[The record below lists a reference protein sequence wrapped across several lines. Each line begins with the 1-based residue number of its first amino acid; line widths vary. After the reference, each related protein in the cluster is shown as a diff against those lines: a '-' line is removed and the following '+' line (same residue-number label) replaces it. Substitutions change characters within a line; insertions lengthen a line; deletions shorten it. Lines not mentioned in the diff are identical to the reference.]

1 MNILEQED
9 IIKGLPDQALMQE
22 AQRPSGELPQ
32 YLVVSEIQRRSDMR
46 KRYKAEQ
53 EQMPQGTVK
62 DKVMQEGI
70 MASMPPQMA
79 MAPQMAQR
87 MPNMP
92 PPQMPPQG
100 IEQAMPPQM
109 MFGGGVIRMDEGR
122 QAQSGLNLDPLRERL
137 GALGDTVKDIESS
150 NRQTDSS
157 GNVLRSVKGAVGLMQ
172 VMPATAAQPGYN
184 VPSIF
189 DLARRAGIEVNED
202 QVTFDREVLEDG
214 KIKITPTAE
223 AISEA
228 DRLLE
233 NPRLNEAIGLRYLEA
248 MVDEFD
254 GDLDRIGIAY
264 NAGPKVAE
272 RWDGNPESL
281 IKETRDYIAKIK
293 GSEDVVNARDSLVGL
308 EQQDTPAEGSPEAQ
322 ARVVEAIQRRRAERP
337 PRSAEEQLLD
347 MAGGRPMPVVGQ
359 GAPRESVS
367 VMPLPQPPAVSLDNT
382 FDPTMAAPNISMPSL
397 PPAPPPQPEL
407 SFVTPQEG
415 PRERRESAQRGMDMM
430 LDQLDQND
438 RQRRIGAVSELSKLY
453 QDMGLNPTQA
463 SNLALGI
470 GPRGSA
476 SPFGAP
482 PADRSGV
489 ATLPVDLGIGPDG
502 PVRYPFGAP
511 APDKSGVTALPVDLG
526 IGPDGP
532 VRYPF
537 GRPTESGVATLSND
551 QQAIERQMDNIDAMT
566 SNNYTGEFS
575 SIPAPTSNNSSIA
588 SAIREEVLNA
598 PLGRFNREASQ
609 RIADAYKDVGIGA
622 AIGQTGREILY
633 SPIPLAEHIYE
644 TGVKPIAGALGQ
656 GFTYAAQSP
665 PIAGAGEALDQF
677 VTGSTEDPLTLGD
690 IFGNKDA
697 SVQGESKI
705 QTQSINER
713 LNIGPEGPV
722 TNVFGTSG
730 SGAGRFGG
738 LTSPDANGATPET
751 KILDALANV
760 PSGDRSNPEY
770 SLDELMN
777 PTDEM
782 LARLSPPT
790 LSPREL
796 DKNLGLEPEKT
807 TPVTPPEFNITD
819 ILDESRRMNKAN
831 ILMQLGAGIAA
842 GDVSKGLSAAGAAA
856 ASGAKEIR
864 DLDMRS
870 RLAKFQAGR
879 EDQKRETA
887 ASQFD
892 RQMTLLEEKV
902 KNAAEYGGAARD
914 AAFIRVVGDDLER
927 ARDALKIIDPQKY
940 PVEYRKA
947 MARIKTLEETLYGV
961 AGIGMP
967 TVGTGDTGGV
977 GGVGGAGITD
987 FKDVTGSQA
996 IVGG

>member
-109 MFGGGVIRMDEGR
+109 MSGGGVIRMQEGR
-122 QAQSGLNLDPLRERL
+122 QAKSGLPAMIERL
-137 GALGDTVKDIESS
+137 DQRLGTLDDRIRDAESS

-172 VMPATAAQPGYN
+172 VMPATAAQPGYG

-189 DLARRAGIEVNED
+189 DLARNAGIEVNED

-223 AISEA
+223 AVAEA

-233 NPRLNEAIGLRYLEA
+233 NQTLNEAFGLRYLDA

-254 GDLDRIGIAY
+254 GDLDRIGVAY

-293 GSEDVVNARDSLVGL
+293 GSEDVVSARDSLVGL

-322 ARVVEAIQRRRAERP
+322 ARVVDAIQRRRAERP

-359 GAPRESVS
+359 DAPRESVS
-367 VMPLPQPPAVSLDNT
+367 VMPLPQPPAISLDNT
-382 FDPTMAAPNISMPSL
+382 FDPTMAAPNISIPSL

-438 RQRRIGAVSELSKLY
+438 RQRRFEAVPELSKLY

-482 PADRSGV
+482 PVDRSGV
-489 ATLPVDLGIGPDG
+489 SALPVDLGIGPDG

-511 APDKSGVTALPVDLG
+511 APDRSGVASLPTGPTSADLTGIVPTQRGQIPLMNRAGDARMQATDSAEVQSEPRSIFSQTGSQLMANADAPTARGLIPGLTNRDVGFGPGMVSDGNNLGRTIADNVAGYITESEFDPRIYKGDATRTQVANQLLG
-526 IGPDGP
+526 IGPSGP
-532 VRYPF
+532 ASPF
-537 GRPTESGVATLSND
+537 G
-551 QQAIERQMDNIDAMT
+551 
-566 SNNYTGEFS
+566 TG
-575 SIPAPTSNNSSIA
+575 
-588 SAIREEVLNA
+588 
-598 PLGRFNREASQ
+598 
-609 RIADAYKDVGIGA
+609 D
-622 AIGQTGREILY
+622 
-633 SPIPLAEHIYE
+633 
-644 TGVKPIAGALGQ
+644 
-656 GFTYAAQSP
+656 
-665 PIAGAGEALDQF
+665 
-677 VTGSTEDPLTLGD
+677 
-690 IFGNKDA
+690 
-697 SVQGESKI
+697 
-705 QTQSINER
+705 
-713 LNIGPEGPV
+713 
-722 TNVFGTSG
+722 
-730 SGAGRFGG
+730 SGAGRFGISAESVAAG
-738 LTSPDANGATPET
+738 DSAGSEAPPADANGIAPQAP
-751 KILDALANV
+751 IINALVNT

-770 SLDELMN
+770 SLDQLRE

-782 LARLSPPT
+782 LAGLDAPT
-790 LSPREL
+790 LSPREF

-807 TPVTPPEFNITD
+807 TSVTSPEFNITD

-842 GDVSKGLSAAGAAA
+842 GDVSKGLSAAGVAA

-870 RLAKFQAGR
+870 RLAKYQAGR

-927 ARDALKIIDPQKY
+927 ARDALKLISPEKEPD
-940 PVEYRKA
+940 EYRSA
-947 MARIKTLEETLYGV
+947 VARIKTLEETLYGV
-961 AGIGMP
+961 AGVGMP
-967 TVGTGDTGGV
+967 TVGTG
-977 GGVGGAGITD
+977 GVGGAGGPISIYDLDLGTA
-987 FKDVTGSQA
+987 GSSA
-996 IVGG
+996 IVGAGG

>member
-1 MNILEQED
+1 MMNILEQED

-22 AQRPSGELPQ
+22 AQMPSGEVPQ
-32 YLVVSEIQRRSDMR
+32 YLVISEIQRRSDMR

-53 EQMPQGTVK
+53 EQMPQGTIK

-100 IEQAMPPQM
+100 IEQVMPPQM
-109 MFGGGVIRMDEGR
+109 MSGGGAIRMSEGR
-122 QAQSGLNLDPLRERL
+122 QAERGLNLDPLRERL
-137 GALGDTVKDIESS
+137 GALGDAIKGIESS

-172 VMPATAAQPGYN
+172 VMPATAAQPGYG

-189 DLARRAGIEVNED
+189 DLAKSAGIEVNED
-202 QVTFDREVLEDG
+202 QVTFDTEVLEDG
-214 KIKITPTAE
+214 RIKRTPTPE
-223 AISEA
+223 AVAEA

-233 NPRLNEAIGLRYLEA
+233 NPRLNEAFGLRYLDA

-272 RWDGNPESL
+272 RWDGDPESL
-281 IKETRDYIAKIK
+281 KKETRDYIGKLKSSA
-293 GSEDVVNARDSLVGL
+293 DVVSARDSLVGL
-308 EQQDTPAEGSPEAQ
+308 EQQDTPAEGSLEAQ
-322 ARVVEAIQRRRAERP
+322 AQIVDAIQRRRAAPP

-367 VMPLPQPPAVSLDNT
+367 VMPLPQPPAVSFDNS
-382 FDPTMAAPNISMPSL
+382 FDPTMAVPNISMPSL
-397 PPAPPPQPEL
+397 PPAPQPEL

-438 RQRRIGAVSELSKLY
+438 RQRRLEAVPELIKLY

-470 GPRGSA
+470 GPRGPA

-489 ATLPVDLGIGPDG
+489 A
-502 PVRYPFGAP
+502 
-511 APDKSGVTALPVDLG
+511 ALPTGSDIADAMAAYMGRTGMPPTELPTGPTSADLTG
-526 IGPDGP
+526 IVPTQRGQIPLGVAATLNTDPAIADARAAYMGRINMP
-532 VRYPF
+532 PAGDARMQATDSAEVQSEPRGIFSQTPSQLIANADASTARGLIPGLTDRDVGF
-537 GRPTESGVATLSND
+537 GRGMVSDNSLGRTIADNVAGVIAESEIDPRLTGRTQVAESGVFSQTPSQLMTDARM
-551 QQAIERQMDNIDAMT
+551 QA
-566 SNNYTGEFS
+566 
-575 SIPAPTSNNSSIA
+575 
-588 SAIREEVLNA
+588 
-598 PLGRFNREASQ
+598 
-609 RIADAYKDVGIGA
+609 IADARASYMGRTGMPPVG
-622 AIGQTGREILY
+622 
-633 SPIPLAEHIYE
+633 S
-644 TGVKPIAGALGQ
+644 
-656 GFTYAAQSP
+656 
-665 PIAGAGEALDQF
+665 D
-677 VTGSTEDPLTLGD
+677 
-690 IFGNKDA
+690 
-697 SVQGESKI
+697 
-705 QTQSINER
+705 
-713 LNIGPEGPV
+713 
-722 TNVFGTSG
+722 
-730 SGAGRFGG
+730 AGRFETPTGSVAAG
-738 LTSPDANGATPET
+738 DLADSEAPPVDANGIAPEAP
-751 KILDALANV
+751 IINALVNT
-760 PSGDRSNPEY
+760 PSGDRSNPKY
-770 SLDELMN
+770 SLDQLIK

-782 LARLSPPT
+782 LAGLDDPT
-790 LSPREL
+790 LSPIRF
-796 DKNLGLEPEKT
+796 DQNLGLEPEKT
-807 TPVTPPEFNITD
+807 TSVTPPEFNIAD

-870 RLAKFQAGR
+870 RLAKYQAGR

-902 KNAAEYGGAARD
+902 KNAAKYGGSATTASL
-914 AAFIRVVGDDLER
+914 IRVLGDEAQVLRQNLNYINKEEDGGTKYQNALDRLES
-927 ARDALKIIDPQKY
+927 LQQTIY
-940 PVEYRKA
+940 S
-947 MARIKTLEETLYGV
+947 LG
-961 AGIGMP
+961 GINMP
-967 TVGTGDTGGV
+967 TEGTTGFYDLDLGTVG
-977 GGVGGAGITD
+977 
-987 FKDVTGSQA
+987 SSA
-996 IVGG
+996 IVGAGG

>member
-1 MNILEQED
+1 MMNILEQED

-46 KRYKAEQ
+46 KRYKAGQ
-53 EQMPQGTVK
+53 EQMPQATVK
-62 DKVMQEGI
+62 EQVMQEGI
-70 MASMPPQMA
+70 MGAIPQMPPQMA
-79 MAPQMAQR
+79 MAPQMPQR
-87 MPNMP
+87 M
-92 PPQMPPQG
+92 PQMPPQG
-100 IEQAMPPQM
+100 IQQAMPPQM
-109 MFGGGVIRMDEGR
+109 MSGGGVIRMDEGR
-122 QAQSGLNLDPLRERL
+122 QAKSGLNLDPLREKL
-137 GALGDTVKDIESS
+137 GGLGDTIKDIESS

-172 VMPATAAQPGYN
+172 VMPATAAQPGYG

-189 DLARRAGIEVNED
+189 DLAGNAGIEVNED

-214 KIKITPTAE
+214 KIKITPTPE
-223 AISEA
+223 AVAEA

-233 NPRLNEAIGLRYLEA
+233 NQTLNEAFGLRYLDA

-322 ARVVEAIQRRRAERP
+322 ARVVEAIQRNRAETP

-367 VMPLPQPPAVSLDNT
+367 VMPLPRPPAVSLDNT
-382 FDPTMAAPNISMPSL
+382 FEPTISAPNLSMPNL
-397 PPAPPPQPEL
+397 PPALPPEPEL

-415 PRERRESAQRGMDMM
+415 PREIRESARKGMEMM

-438 RQRRIGAVSELSKLY
+438 RQRRFEAVPELRRLY
-453 QDMGLNPTQA
+453 QDMGMDPIQA

-470 GPRGSA
+470 GPRGPA
-476 SPFGAP
+476 SPFGSP

-502 PVRYPFGAP
+502 PVRYPFGTP
-511 APDKSGVTALPVDLG
+511 ASDRSGIAVTGQNVFGTGFGDVRDAVSADPVSDGIVSTRPDIFGTGFGDVRDGDARMQAKDSAEVQSEPRGIFSQMPSQLIANADASTARGLIPGLTNRDAGSGPGMVSDNNLGRTVFDNVAGYVAESEVDARLTGDNTTRAQVANQFLG
-526 IGPDGP
+526 IGP
-532 VRYPF
+532 
-537 GRPTESGVATLSND
+537 T
-551 QQAIERQMDNIDAMT
+551 
-566 SNNYTGEFS
+566 
-575 SIPAPTSNNSSIA
+575 
-588 SAIREEVLNA
+588 
-598 PLGRFNREASQ
+598 
-609 RIADAYKDVGIGA
+609 
-622 AIGQTGREILY
+622 
-633 SPIPLAEHIYE
+633 
-644 TGVKPIAGALGQ
+644 
-656 GFTYAAQSP
+656 
-665 PIAGAGEALDQF
+665 
-677 VTGSTEDPLTLGD
+677 
-690 IFGNKDA
+690 
-697 SVQGESKI
+697 
-705 QTQSINER
+705 
-713 LNIGPEGPV
+713 GPV
-722 TNVFGTSG
+722 TNPFGTGG
-730 SGAGRFGG
+730 SEAGRFGG
-738 LTSPDANGATPET
+738 VTPSVDANGIAPEAPV
-751 KILDALANV
+751 INALVNTR
-760 PSGDRSNPEY
+760 SGDQSNPEY
-770 SLDELMN
+770 SLDQLRN

-782 LARLSPPT
+782 LAGLDAPT
-790 LSPREL
+790 LSPREF

-807 TPVTPPEFNITD
+807 TSVTSPEFNIAD

-870 RLAKFQAGR
+870 RLAKYQAGR

-927 ARDALKIIDPQKY
+927 ARDALKLISPEKEPDKY
-940 PVEYRKA
+940 RSAV
-947 MARIKTLEETLYGV
+947 ARIKTLEETLYGV
-961 AGIGMP
+961 AGVGMP
-967 TVGTGDTGGV
+967 TVGTGGTGGT
-977 GGVGGAGITD
+977 GGAGGLVPVE
-987 FKDVTGSQA
+987 FKDIAGSQA